1 MKILEDIT
9 EPMGKKVNVILI
21 IVILIYYTRNI
32 YNTILFNLFKV
43 NKVHRITIGNLGC
56 VIEWQ
61 GIIHP

>member
-32 YNTILFNLFKV
+32 YNTILLNLFKV

-56 VIEWQ
+56 VIE
-61 GIIHP
+61 